1 MYAEAVLPP
10 RRSSSDSFSAS
21 VIRTETVWVRG
32 SSEGG
37 FAKMTDLL
45 TLFPHIDAVFAIN
58 DPTAIGADDAARQA
72 GRSDFFIV
80 GVDGAPKAKGR
91 MKDGNSLIA
100 ATVAQMPDKLAQKA
114 VEAGYALIRKQTI
127 REHTVLIPAIL
138 LTRDSVQNQDDWSR

>member
-1 MYAEAVLPP
+1 
-10 RRSSSDSFSAS
+10 
-21 VIRTETVWVRG
+21 
-32 SSEGG
+32 
-37 FAKMTDLL
+37 
-45 TLFPHIDAVFAIN
+45 
-58 DPTAIGADDAARQA
+58 
-72 GRSDFFIV
+72 
-80 GVDGAPKAKGR
+80 